1 MTIEERIERLER
13 QNRHLRLGLAGI
25 VLGAAAIFAGAA
37 ARKAVPDVIKARA
50 FQVVADDGT
59 PLVVLGAP
67 TGIGAVATFNGRGQ
81 ELVRLA
87 ATTDGNGTVTTHSSK
102 GQMLVRLGVS
112 TVGAGTVTTSNG
124 KGQELVKLGVFTE
137 GTGFV
142 AVLDPSGR
150 KRRGVL
156 TTQP

>member
-25 VLGAAAIFAGAA
+25 VLGAAAIFGGAA
-37 ARKAVPDVIKARA
+37 ARQAVPEVIKAKA

-59 PLVVLGAP
+59 PLVVLGALR
-67 TGIGAVATFNGRGQ
+67 GIGAVATFNGRGQ
-81 ELVRLA
+81 ELVRL
-87 ATTDGNGTVTTHSSK
+87 
-102 GQMLVRLGVS
+102 GVS
-112 TVGAGTVTTSNG
+112 TVGAGTVTTRNA